1 MYTNAILKNIM
12 NNVSVTASRGAFFNN
27 DEFNNVLS
35 RARLESIDNTST
47 SNSKKS
53 ANDQQADDVS
63 MVHWVAWII
72 PQQD

>member
-72 PQQD
+72 AERD